1 MKQKAGM
8 LTMLGLVHMLGD
20 DHSRWD
26 RSGRLYRRK
35 GICQMVGP
43 AQENTVSGSAR
54 GAGGRR
60 EERSVECAGAFYLT
74 EACRGMKAW
83 ACPEEHYEISLKLTA
98 RHTWLGR
105 LNNG

>member
-1 MKQKAGM
+1 MRQKAGM
-8 LTMLGLVHMLGD
+8 FDHVRSLHMLGD
-20 DHSRWD
+20 DHPRWV
-26 RSGRLYRRK
+26 RSGRSYRRK
-35 GICQMVGP
+35 GICQMGGS
-43 AQENTVSGSAR
+43 AQEKTVSGGVR

-83 ACPEEHYEISLKLTA
+83 ACAEEHYEISLKLTA